1 MDGLLPARPCRTLSR
16 DRGERPG
23 VTDRWL
29 DGSTFHLLLLDVLGT
44 HCWQGPGPELP
55 EGPPPVT
62 PSFQGTCLCSRVLF
76 TDGDCD
82 VHFQQ
87 LAQELP
93 VETHVGSEQL
103 AHVVP

>member
-55 EGPPPVT
+55 EGPPSHSLLPGNV
-62 PSFQGTCLCSRVLF
+62 SLFQGPLHRWGL
-76 TDGDCD
+76 
-82 VHFQQ
+82 
-87 LAQELP
+87 
-93 VETHVGSEQL
+93 
-103 AHVVP
+103 